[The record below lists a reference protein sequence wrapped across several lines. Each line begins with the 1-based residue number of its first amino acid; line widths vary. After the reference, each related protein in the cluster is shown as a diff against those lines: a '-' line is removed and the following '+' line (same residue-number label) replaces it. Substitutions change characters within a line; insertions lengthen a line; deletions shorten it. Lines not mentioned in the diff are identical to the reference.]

1 MKQHLHESPGN
12 PEQPSS
18 SVVRVWRMM
27 RSVGTRIGKVLIAMT
42 EEPIPYEIENLLTP
56 ETVEEV
62 MGIYYS
68 DRWQD
73 YNTPTVYH
81 TPFGDMHSSKDERI
95 NSIAGLSRGMDT
107 ILGILE
113 MHFNICIS
121 DLPENQ
127 NRALRIFF
135 AKKIGLM
142 HGA

>member
-1 MKQHLHESPGN
+1 
-12 PEQPSS
+12 
-18 SVVRVWRMM
+18 
-27 RSVGTRIGKVLIAMT
+27 
-42 EEPIPYEIENLLTP
+42 
-56 ETVEEV
+56 
-62 MGIYYS
+62 
-68 DRWQD
+68 
-73 YNTPTVYH
+73 
-81 TPFGDMHSSKDERI
+81 
-95 NSIAGLSRGMDT
+95 MDT